1 MSSANSQTLAL
12 RLLKG
17 LLRRIASVLAECRY
31 AQNRMIVLG
40 SAPDRHVAKPNEA
53 PDTYAEFLY
62 RTSGMLMH
70 EPSARAR
77 ARNRSGSLPR

>member
-1 MSSANSQTLAL
+1 MNRANSQPLAL
-12 RLLKG
+12 RLVKG

-31 AQNRMIVLG
+31 AQHRMAVLG
-40 SAPDRHVAKPNEA
+40 SAPDRHMAKPGEA

-62 RTSGMLMH
+62 RTSGVLMH

-77 ARNRSGSLPR
+77 ARSGSLPR